1 MVSNL
6 LISFKES
13 ILTNGL
19 VERGDKII
27 LAVSGGLDSVVLL
40 HLFLK
45 IKSEWNLKLVICHI
59 NHNLR
64 GAEANR
70 DQLFV
75 EKLAENRHIVL
86 HTQSVDVLT
95 FAKANKMG
103 IEEAARILRYR
114 ALDALRTKLAYHKIA
129 TGHTADDQVETVL
142 DHFLRGSGLR
152 GLQGMEE
159 CRGNYIRPLLE
170 FSRMQ
175 LSKYAVQNKISH
187 IEDTSN
193 NNLDFKRNRIRHEL
207 IPHLETAFNPNIRQ
221 MILRTSEIFSEAE
234 NYFQKKADEIFES
247 LVFFQNKNEIVLD
260 IKSFLGYFK
269 VLKKYTLIKA
279 FQELKIDRNSLN
291 FIAFQRILTLIENQK
306 IGKRIQINTDFE
318 VLVDHDGLVVHKVQN
333 QTPQKTEFSLSQK
346 GREVTYNDYL
356 FSWNV
361 SKKSEIAK
369 YKQNPNIEFFD
380 AGKLSK
386 QLVLR
391 SFNSGDHFKPI
402 NFSGEKKISKYF
414 SDKKVPLRK
423 RKRIPIL
430 KSDNRVAWVCGYCLD
445 DAYKVTSI
453 TEHVLKFELMER
465 TNGI

>member
-1 MVSNL
+1 M
-6 LISFKES
+6 
-13 ILTNGL
+13 
-19 VERGDKII
+19 
-27 LAVSGGLDSVVLL
+27 DSVVLL

-45 IKSEWNLKLVICHI
+45 IKNEWNLKLVICHI

-75 EKLAENRHIVL
+75 EKLAENKHIAL
-86 HTQSVDVLT
+86 HTQSVDVST
-95 FAKANKMG
+95 FAKANKIG

-114 ALDALRTKLAYHKIA
+114 VLDALLSKLAYRKIA

-152 GLQGMEE
+152 GLQGMEKY
-159 CRGNYIRPLLE
+159 RGNYIRPLLE

-175 LSKYAVQNKISH
+175 LSKYAVQNKINH

-193 NNLDFKRNRIRHEL
+193 SNLDFKRNRIRHEL

-221 MILRTSEIFSEAE
+221 VILRTSEIFSEAE
-234 NYFQKKADEIFES
+234 DYFQKQADEIFKS

-260 IKSFLGYFK
+260 IKSFLSYFK
-269 VLKKYTLIKA
+269 ILKKYTLIKA
-279 FQELKIDRNSLN
+279 FQELKIDRNSVN
-291 FIAFQRILTLIENQK
+291 FIAFQRILTLIENRK
-306 IGKRIQINTDFE
+306 IGKRIRINADFE
-318 VLVDHDGLVVHKVQN
+318 ILVDHDGIVVHKIQN
-333 QTPQKTEFSLSQK
+333 QTLKKIEFSLTRNV
-346 GREVTYNDYL
+346 GEVVYYDYFFFWSL
-356 FSWNV
+356 

-369 YKQNPNIEFFD
+369 YKQNPKIEFFD

-386 QLVLR
+386 QLMIT
-391 SFNSGDHFKPI
+391 SFTSGDHFQPV
-402 NFSGEKKISKYF
+402 NFFGEKKISKYF

-423 RKRIPIL
+423 RRRIPIL
-430 KSDNRVAWVCGYCLD
+430 KSANRVAWVCGHCLD
-445 DAYKVTSI
+445 DAYKVTNM

-465 TNGI
+465 MNGI